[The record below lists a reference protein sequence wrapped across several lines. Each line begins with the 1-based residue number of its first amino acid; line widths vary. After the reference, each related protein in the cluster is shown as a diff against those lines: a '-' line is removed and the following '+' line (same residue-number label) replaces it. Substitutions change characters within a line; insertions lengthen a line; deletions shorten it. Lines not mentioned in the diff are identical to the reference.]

1 MNQEEISQILTIL
14 REINQDEFQPSTP
27 KDCNSQSILDEL
39 VIAKE
44 KFILEKQL
52 RNALVEHLYD
62 NMGNNL
68 YQKFPITEHTN
79 EFDLL
84 SETINAYIDELEVNT
99 INIENFNLILKTI
112 PEKIFVFDYEGYI
125 YYSNCEGQCFISN
138 EPVKKYFDIN
148 LYVPKSLASEIE
160 KFKKH
165 PFKKVEFLFT
175 HKNNDNSNKYLNI
188 SILPIIF
195 EQKEQILFVSKD
207 VTEQKKLELKS
218 LKSNIL
224 GQDLERKR
232 LASDLHDS
240 LGQELGAIKFFLGSL
255 KMMKEGSEEYTTCLE
270 EIDRMVN
277 DTINSVREI
286 TFDLMPFV
294 LENNTLDKAIEQ
306 LCRKTNIIETIQVE
320 FTKNTDT
327 IQLKD
332 KKEESFV
339 YRIIQEFINNT
350 IKHAHAT
357 KLIIDIQ
364 KHPNSIKFKL
374 QDNGTGFKILINNR
388 KNGLLIISQRLEI
401 LQSEYQW
408 QSDKSGTTL
417 EFTLYE

>member
-1 MNQEEISQILTIL
+1 
-14 REINQDEFQPSTP
+14 
-27 KDCNSQSILDEL
+27 
-39 VIAKE
+39 
-44 KFILEKQL
+44 
-52 RNALVEHLYD
+52 
-62 NMGNNL
+62 
-68 YQKFPITEHTN
+68 
-79 EFDLL
+79 
-84 SETINAYIDELEVNT
+84 
-99 INIENFNLILKTI
+99 
-112 PEKIFVFDYEGYI
+112 
-125 YYSNCEGQCFISN
+125 
-138 EPVKKYFDIN
+138 
-148 LYVPKSLASEIE
+148 
-160 KFKKH
+160 
-165 PFKKVEFLFT
+165 
-175 HKNNDNSNKYLNI
+175 
-188 SILPIIF
+188 
-195 EQKEQILFVSKD
+195 VSKD
-207 VTEQKKLELKS
+207 VTDQKKLELKS

-374 QDNGTGFKILINNR
+374 QDNGTGFKVLINNR